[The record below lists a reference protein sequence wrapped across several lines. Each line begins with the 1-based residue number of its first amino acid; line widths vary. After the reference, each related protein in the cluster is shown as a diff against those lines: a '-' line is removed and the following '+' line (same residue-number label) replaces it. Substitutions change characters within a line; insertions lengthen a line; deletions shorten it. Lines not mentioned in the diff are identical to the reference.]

1 VNALKQIQDQMQ
13 AERIAAYKWKIMGSY
28 RGGAKILIESYPT
41 ESSARYWCSEYQAA
55 FGAGWII
62 ELEGGKE

>member
-28 RGGAKILIESYPT
+28 RGGVFVLIDSRQT
-41 ESSARYWCSEYQAA
+41 ESEARYLVEGYRKS